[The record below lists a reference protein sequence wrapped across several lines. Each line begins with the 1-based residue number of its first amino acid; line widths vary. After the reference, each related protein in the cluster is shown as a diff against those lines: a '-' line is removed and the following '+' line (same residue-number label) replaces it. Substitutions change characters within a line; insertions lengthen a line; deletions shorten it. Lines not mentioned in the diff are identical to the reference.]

1 MIGKE
6 DGTIILKPNA
16 DCICKICMK
25 ELINFLVEPWDW
37 YVSGPLIGLIVP
49 LLILTSNKQFG
60 VSSSLRYICSSLK
73 LSKRSY
79 FNYNFNEQQ
88 WTMWFVLGVFF
99 AGVFSFQLIEIETS
113 ELSQSAKDY
122 FEKKHIGIKGIF
134 PADVFNWNKLFSV
147 AGLLLVIGGF
157 LLGFGSRYADGC
169 TSGHAIMGLSLLS
182 KTSLV
187 SVIGFFIGGIIGT
200 FLILDYL
207 L

>member
-1 MIGKE
+1 
-6 DGTIILKPNA
+6 
-16 DCICKICMK
+16 MK
-25 ELINFLVEPWDW
+25 ELINFLVEPWAW
-37 YVSGPLIGLIVP
+37 YISGPLIGLIVP

-60 VSSSLRYICSSLK
+60 VSSSLRYVCSSLK
-73 LSKRSY
+73 LSKQSY
-79 FNYNFNEQQ
+79 FNYNFKEQQ
-88 WTMWFVLGVFF
+88 WTMWFVLGVLF

-122 FEKKHIGIKGIF
+122 FEKKHIEVKGIF
-134 PADVFNWNKLFSV
+134 PVDVFDWNKLFSV
-147 AGLLLVIGGF
+147 AGLLLVFGGF

-182 KTSLV
+182 KASLV

-200 FLILDYL
+200 FLILDFL